1 MGTFGSYT
9 GSMKIAE
16 EKKEAFG
23 RQVAKIL
30 NYGGMMQ
37 FEQISMYG
45 HELGLL
51 KPIELDPEGKVHFHY
66 NYFEDDGWETAGF
79 NAEESYF
86 WSEKIG
92 SAEFCDVVTAV
103 HMLYELY
110 DEGPGYAEV
119 NGDVIGSRFYV
130 GWLNSLL
137 GTDFSM
143 KKRFRLWKNFESY
156 ALSRV
161 GDYDDPPSGVL
172 MDMIPAGL
180 RYAACGVE
188 FADLMNIMEGTE
200 MLTEDEVVPG
210 TYPADVYG
218 CKKAVEAF
226 LKADPGRENV
236 RRIWELLQ
244 KDKAEREQTEEEGLA
259 DIAGFSLFLPARVIV
274 YLTTEKKKI
283 SFWETWKELR
293 GSVYQDE
300 AMKKYASD
308 ELEEERRE
316 LIEAPVPPVRTS
328 EFLRQDGWFTFHDT
342 PKELKGKPNYY
353 ISDDDRLYWWDGS
366 DEVIISEETDQWLK
380 GLAQRHKDIID
391 HMDEAGSG
399 QDFMKGFLSLFA
411 DIDQFYQRIFPF
423 QSMFYDFLQNSG
435 KREYRAALELLKE
448 IADENKEEGK
458 IIEKAKYSWDIT
470 SRNVTHNIGRMRL
483 KRYLAAMANKKLREK
498 YFGF

>member
-16 EKKEAFG
+16 EKKETFG
-23 RQVAKIL
+23 RQVEKIL

-45 HELGLL
+45 YALGLL
-51 KPIELDPEGKVHFHY
+51 KPIELDPEGRIRFHY
-66 NYFEDDGWETAGF
+66 NYFEDDGWESAGF
-79 NAEESYF
+79 DGEETAF
-86 WSEKIG
+86 WSGKIG

-119 NGDVIGSRFYV
+119 NGDVIGSRFYA
-130 GWLNSLL
+130 GWLNNLL

-143 KKRFRLWKNFESY
+143 KKRFRLWRNFESY

-180 RYAACGVE
+180 KYAACGVE

-226 LKADPGRENV
+226 LKAD
-236 RRIWELLQ
+236 
-244 KDKAEREQTEEEGLA
+244 
-259 DIAGFSLFLPARVIV
+259 IARFSLFLPARVIV
-274 YLTTEKKKI
+274 YLTTERKWKKI

-300 AMKKYASD
+300 VMKKYASD

-316 LIEAPVPPVRTS
+316 LIETPVPPVRTS

-342 PKELKGKPNYY
+342 PEELKGKPNYY
-353 ISDDDRLYWWDGS
+353 ISDDDRLYWWDGF

-380 GLAQRHKDIID
+380 GLAQRHKDIVD
-391 HMDEAGSG
+391 HMNEAGAG
-399 QDFMKGFLSLFA
+399 QEFIKGFLSLFA

-423 QSMFYDFLQNSG
+423 QSMFYEFLQNSG
-435 KREYRAALELLKE
+435 RREYRAAVDLLKK
-448 IADENKEEGK
+448 IADENQEEGK
-458 IIEKAKYSWDIT
+458 IIEKAKYNWDIT
-470 SRNVTHNIGRMRL
+470 SRNVTHNMGRLRL
-483 KRYLAAMANKKLREK
+483 KRYLAAMANEKLRKK